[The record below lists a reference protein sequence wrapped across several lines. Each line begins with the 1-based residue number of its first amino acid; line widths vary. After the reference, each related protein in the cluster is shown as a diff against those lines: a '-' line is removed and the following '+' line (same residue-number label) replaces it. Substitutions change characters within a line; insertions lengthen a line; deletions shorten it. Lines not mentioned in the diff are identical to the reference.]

1 MATLK
6 DIRRR
11 IASIKSTQQITK
23 AMKMVAA
30 AKLRRAQQRVLSAR
44 PYSRKVNELIQNL
57 LLATEDFED
66 PLLEEREVQKV
77 HLVVVT
83 SDRGLCGSFNSN
95 IIKRTLSVIDSLK
108 DVEIQIVPVG
118 RKGND
123 FFRKRDY
130 QLGEK
135 FINFFNELEFKHAEE
150 IVQYL
155 TSEFIEKRTDQVK
168 LIYNEF
174 KSAIQQNLIVED
186 FLPIHIEE
194 SEDSR
199 HADFIYEPSQDEILR
214 RLLPQHLKMQVW
226 RALLES
232 FAAEQGAR
240 MTAMENATDNANDL
254 IYDLTLQYNKARQ
267 AAITKEISEIVGG
280 AEALKSAS

>member
-30 AKLRRAQQRVLSAR
+30 AKLRRAQQRIFSAR
-44 PYSRKVNELIQNL
+44 PYSRKINELIQNL

-66 PLLEEREVQKV
+66 QLLEEREGQKV
-77 HLVVVT
+77 LLVVVT

-95 IIKRTLSVIDSLK
+95 IIKRTMSVTDSLK
-108 DVEIQIVPVG
+108 DVEIQIAPVG
-118 RKGND
+118 RKGYD
-123 FFRKRDY
+123 FFKKRDY
-130 QLGEK
+130 KLGEN
-135 FINFFNELEFKHAEE
+135 FINFFNDLELKHAEE
-150 IVQYL
+150 IVHYL
-155 TSEFIEKRTDQVK
+155 TMEFIEKRADKIK

-194 SEDSR
+194 SENR
-199 HADFIYEPSQDEILR
+199 KHPDFLYEPSQDEILR

-226 RALLES
+226 RTLLES

-240 MTAMENATDNANDL
+240 MTAMENATDNAT
-254 IYDLTLQYNKARQ
+254 I
-267 AAITKEISEIVGG
+267 
-280 AEALKSAS
+280 